1 LNLERIGQDFQFH
14 VSNTPQPGFNFGQS
28 GTAQIPSK
36 YAAPSGQGF
45 LSYVLL
51 IAQFP
56 HLRPDDVL
64 LLGHAP
70 ISELDPIRIWML
82 IAPISEQQAHG
93 NFAAADLHKRSH
105 TIMKSCKSSIQPK
118 SDYSLALHDKVTKIL
133 FPILGTALLLCFL
146 LPSPALGQTVDDSL
160 LEAAQ
165 SGDVQKVTAILDQK
179 ADINL
184 KSSTGRTALML
195 AAMNGRAEVVKLLLD
210 RGADIHLQDNKGQTA
225 KQLAVEL
232 GQTDIVSLLD
242 QAATARDP
250 QLAFF
255 AAVKKA
261 DTQAARRA
269 LDQGADVNTT
279 VGLETTALMFA
290 ASKGDQDGHSLLKLL
305 LEKGATV
312 NAVNDDEQT
321 AFDFADLPGNSTDV
335 EAQQLLIENGA
346 ITNSS
351 RASKLN
357 DSLRDA
363 VRNGDADKVSAA
375 LAAKAD
381 PNLFGKYSKNESVLI
396 TAVRSG
402 NLEIV
407 NLLLKHGANPNR
419 GTFTGSSAEFLGAT
433 ALFYAAGSGNAE
445 IAKVL
450 IDAGANVN
458 VRTKGGFTPL
468 MEAARSGSYEVAK
481 LLIDR
486 GANPNVKD
494 SKERTALAVSSGGKR
509 SEIQQLLI
517 KAGANGETV
526 EPPVFAAKVDTTVI
540 NAKANLPIDS
550 KKFTKTAWKMA
561 YYSRFP
567 AGSIVTVVKFKA
579 AFGEPGRTQT
589 VEQEAYWYYECSDGT
604 IQVVLNDPNLLGNGA
619 CIQSV
624 NDF

>member
-1 LNLERIGQDFQFH
+1 
-14 VSNTPQPGFNFGQS
+14 
-28 GTAQIPSK
+28 
-36 YAAPSGQGF
+36 
-45 LSYVLL
+45 
-51 IAQFP
+51 
-56 HLRPDDVL
+56 
-64 LLGHAP
+64 
-70 ISELDPIRIWML
+70 ML

-93 NFAAADLHKRSH
+93 SFAAADLHKRSLA
-105 TIMKSCKSSIQPK
+105 TMKSCKSSVQPRL
-118 SDYSLALHDKVTKIL
+118 DYLFTLHDAATKVL

-146 LPSPALGQTVDDSL
+146 LPSSAFGQTVNDSL

-165 SGDVQKVTAILDQK
+165 SGDAKKVTAILDQK

-195 AAMNGRAEVVKLLLD
+195 AAMNGQTEVVKLLLD
-210 RGADIHLQDNKGQTA
+210 RGADVQLQDHKGQTA
-225 KQLAVEL
+225 KQFAVEL
-232 GQTDIVSLLD
+232 GQTDIINLLD
-242 QAATARDP
+242 QAATASDP

-261 DTQAARRA
+261 DTQAARSA
-269 LDQGADVNTT
+269 LGKGADVNAT
-279 VGLETTALMFA
+279 VGLETTALMVA
-290 ASKGDQDGHSLLKLL
+290 ASKGDEDGHSLLKLL

-312 NAVNDDEQT
+312 NAVNDDGLT
-321 AFDFADLPGNSTDV
+321 AFDFADLPGHSTDV
-335 EAQQLLIENGA
+335 EAQQLLIEHGA

-351 RASKLN
+351 RAGTLN

-363 VRNGDADKVSAA
+363 VRNRDTDKVSAA

-381 PNLFGKYSKNESVLI
+381 PNLFGKYTKNESVLI

-450 IDAGANVN
+450 IDGGANVN

-468 MEAARSGSYEVAK
+468 MEAAQSGSYEVAK

-486 GANPNVKD
+486 GADPNVKD
-494 SKERTALAVSSGGKR
+494 SKGQTALAVASSGKR

-517 KAGANGETV
+517 KAGANGEVV
-526 EPPVFAAKVDTTVI
+526 EPRVSASAVKVNAAAIK
-540 NAKANLPIDS
+540 AKATTPIAS
-550 KKFTKTAWKMA
+550 KAMTKTEWKKA

-604 IQVVLNDPNLLGNGA
+604 IQVVLNDPSLLGNGA